1 MCYNG
6 FILAKE
12 AKLMKKCNVCGC
24 IVDEKSECP
33 ICQNTLTYEPPC
45 MEDKEH
51 FVFNKYYYVYLLK
64 NTWFA
69 VLCTI
74 ASIIILI
81 IDTPTSSYSLRFILP
96 AIVLL
101 IASLIDSF
109 FKRCQYRRLLKIY
122 SERWANY
129 MIEYDK
135 YFYGAAAVILFLIA
149 GMMK

>member
-1 MCYNG
+1 
-6 FILAKE
+6 
-12 AKLMKKCNVCGC
+12 MKKCNFCGC

-45 MEDKEH
+45 MEDEEH

-64 NTWFA
+64 NAWFA

-81 IDTPTSSYSLRFILP
+81 VDTPTSSYSLRLIFP

-101 IASLIDSF
+101 IASLVDSF
-109 FKRCQYRRLLKIY
+109 FKRWRYKRLLKIY
-122 SERWANY
+122 TEPWAKQL
-129 MIEYDK
+129 IAYDK

>member
-1 MCYNG
+1 
-6 FILAKE
+6 
-12 AKLMKKCNVCGC
+12 
-24 IVDEKSECP
+24 
-33 ICQNTLTYEPPC
+33 
-45 MEDKEH
+45 MEDEEH

-64 NTWFA
+64 NAWFA

-81 IDTPTSSYSLRFILP
+81 VDTPTSSYSLRFILP

-101 IASLIDSF
+101 IASLVDSF
-109 FKRCQYRRLLKIY
+109 FKRSQYRRLLKIY

-129 MIEYDK
+129 MIAYDK

-149 GMMK
+149 GIMK

>member
-1 MCYNG
+1 
-6 FILAKE
+6 
-12 AKLMKKCNVCGC
+12 MK
-24 IVDEKSECP
+24 DE
-33 ICQNTLTYEPPC
+33 
-45 MEDKEH
+45 EH

-64 NTWFA
+64 NAWFA

-81 IDTPTSSYSLRFILP
+81 VDTPTSSYSLRFILP

-101 IASLIDSF
+101 IASLVNSF
-109 FKRCQYRRLLKIY
+109 FKRWRYKRLLKIY
-122 SERWANY
+122 TEPWAKQL
-129 MIEYDK
+129 IAYDK